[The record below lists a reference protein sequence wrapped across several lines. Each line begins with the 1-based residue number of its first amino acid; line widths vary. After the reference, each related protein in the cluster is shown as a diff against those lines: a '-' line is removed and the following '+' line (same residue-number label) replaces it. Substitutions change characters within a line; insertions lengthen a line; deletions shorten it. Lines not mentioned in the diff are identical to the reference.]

1 MSNKQSNTQIGP
13 ISVIANEA
21 LTGKEGYLAVLVED
35 TNVLEAK
42 LPDTV
47 LELALFVITEGAA
60 AGAYAELMPLEP
72 GKNIRMKLK
81 GTCNPGDVLKLYTP
95 DGTHDGKVAAIGS
108 TAGIY
113 FSPGV
118 AEEEGVD
125 GQLLLVRPMPRLV
138 SVNSAHVADPASAA
152 ALTQDSLTDNSGGTP
167 ATTIAAIG
175 ATYSQSEVANAI
187 ASLAAQ
193 LAKIKVDVAAVRTGS
208 EANNTAID
216 SINAA
221 LAEQKVTA
229 AA

>member
-1 MSNKQSNTQIGP
+1 MNEQSNTQKGSIQ
-13 ISVIANEA
+13 VIANEA
-21 LTGKEGYLAVLVED
+21 LTGLEGYLAVLTED

-47 LELALFVITEGAA
+47 TDLALFVIEEGAA
-60 AGAYAELMPLEP
+60 AAAYASLLPLEP
-72 GKNIRMKLK
+72 GRNFRLKLK

-95 DGTHDGKVAAIGS
+95 DGTHDGKVAAIGA

-125 GQLLLVRPMPRLV
+125 GQLVLVRAMPRLV
-138 SVNSAHVADPASAA
+138 SVASAHVADPASAA
-152 ALTQDSLTDNSGGTP
+152 ALTQDALTDNSGGT
-167 ATTIAAIG
+167 ASTTIAAIG
-175 ATYSQSEVANAI
+175 ATYAQAEVRNAI
-187 ASLAAQ
+187 ASIAAQ
-193 LAKIKVDVAAVRTGS
+193 LAKIKTDVAAVRTGS

-216 SINAA
+216 AINVA

-229 AA
+229 SS